1 MWTVFISNKTSKTG
15 TSHNKPRCSNLLE
28 DTAVETYSYFHSI
41 FLTDIWLDQML
52 NTSAKAT
59 QKDFLVICHSK
70 FQAWHTDPEI
80 FLCFGG
86 KIHITQN

>member
-59 QKDFLVICHSK
+59 QKDFLVSVILNSK
-70 FQAWHTDPEI
+70 HGT
-80 FLCFGG
+80 L
-86 KIHITQN
+86 TQRFFFVSVVKYT

>member
-28 DTAVETYSYFHSI
+28 DTAAETYSHFHSI

-52 NTSAKAT
+52 NTCAKAT
-59 QKDFLVICHSK
+59 QKDFLVSVILNSK
-70 FQAWHTDPEI
+70 HGTLTQR
-80 FLCFGG
+80 FLFVSVV
-86 KIHITQN
+86 KYT

>member
-1 MWTVFISNKTSKTG
+1 MWTVFISNETSKTG

-28 DTAVETYSYFHSI
+28 DTAVETYSHFHSI

-59 QKDFLVICHSK
+59 QKDFLVSVILNSK
-70 FQAWHTDPEI
+70 HGT
-80 FLCFGG
+80 L
-86 KIHITQN
+86 TQRFFFVSVVKYT

>member
-1 MWTVFISNKTSKTG
+1 MWTVFISNETSKTG

-28 DTAVETYSYFHSI
+28 DTAVETYSHFHSI

-59 QKDFLVICHSK
+59 QKDFLVSVILNSK
-70 FQAWHTDPEI
+70 HGT
-80 FLCFGG
+80 L
-86 KIHITQN
+86 TQRFFFVLVVKYT